1 MPPKNPLE
9 IPEVTNKVI
18 SYLDDKDLASC
29 ARVSKNWRDVILP
42 RLWRVVRVGQRD
54 LDWVGPRPDTMYR
67 YSHLIR
73 ELTLSVAL
81 DGFNNHQYPNLRKLT
96 IDFRD
101 FNNHSNCYTYIHEY
115 SGDAGSLDL
124 EMFPL
129 LVELNLMYVVVA
141 PITWV
146 TLAAHNHIKSLWLLN
161 IEVKAD
167 EAPML
172 WKACGNLE
180 SLQMHSVII
189 QQKGK
194 IQQDLDFHKL
204 HTLHLVSVLEMHSTA
219 QIDLILR
226 CRGLEA
232 LEWYAD
238 DIWFDGRST
247 LIKQPLQ
254 NAHWPHICHLF
265 IGSVIQDGDVASI
278 LRGIGSGLERLEIS
292 NCYVETQASQ
302 ALGLHFSNLVT
313 LNFSSCLS
321 ATSPAVRDALCNCP
335 NLQLLVAGTVFAKDI
350 AEGGPWACLQ
360 LQQLHVCFWIGESEQ
375 DLQSLIFERLSALV
389 RLCNLTMSCP
399 IERGNDGGVLE
410 FRLDKGMGH
419 LATLQQLSWI
429 CFEKEPFQDVLYM
442 PQIGIEEVE
451 WMVDNWRNLRKIS
464 GVLNSNRELED
475 QLRDVIKSHGI
486 FVSARLYM
494 DTLW

>member
-1 MPPKNPLE
+1 MSPKNPQE
-9 IPEVTNKVI
+9 IPEVINKVA

-42 RLWRVVRVGQRD
+42 HLWRVVRVGQSD
-54 LDWVGPRPDTMYR
+54 IDWIGPHPDTMYR

-73 ELTLSVAL
+73 ELTLSVAF

-101 FNNHSNCYTYIHEY
+101 FNEYSNVYSYIHEY

-124 EMFPL
+124 EMFPSL
-129 LVELNLMYVVVA
+129 IELNLMYVVVA
-141 PITWV
+141 PITWM
-146 TLAAHNHIKSLWLLN
+146 TLAAHHQIKSLWLLN
-161 IEVKAD
+161 IEVGAD

-189 QQKGK
+189 QQSGK
-194 IQQDLDFHKL
+194 IQQGLDFHKL
-204 HTLHLVSVLEMHSTA
+204 HTLHLVSVLGMDSTA

-226 CRGLEA
+226 SRGLKV

-238 DIWFDGRST
+238 DIWFDGQST
-247 LIKQPLQ
+247 LIEQPLQ
-254 NAHWPHICHLF
+254 NAHWPHVHDLF
-265 IGSVIQDGDVASI
+265 IGSVIQDGDVASM
-278 LRGIGSGLERLEIS
+278 LRAVGSGLERLAIS

-313 LNFSSCLS
+313 LDFSSCLS
-321 ATSPAVRDALCNCP
+321 AISPAVRDALCHCP
-335 NLQLLVAGTVFAKDI
+335 KLEVLVAGTVFAKDI

-360 LQQLHVCFWIGESEQ
+360 LQRLHVCFWIGESEQ
-375 DLQSLIFERLSALV
+375 DLQPLIFGRLSALV

-429 CFEKEPFQDVLYM
+429 CFEKMPFEDVLYM
-442 PQIGIEEVE
+442 PQIGMEEVE
-451 WMVDNWRNLRKIS
+451 WMVDNWKNLRKIT
-464 GVLNSNRELED
+464 GFLNSNRELED
-475 QLRDVIKSHGI
+475 QLRDVISSHGI
-486 FVSARLYM
+486 SVSSRAF
-494 DTLW
+494 TW